1 LMTDSEGKALEDRAP
16 ALVRPQ
22 HRPFE
27 ETRLA
32 ILGSV
37 SRSEGKAVE
46 KSRRGI
52 QSVEIASSLLLALG
66 RHVKPMALKD
76 VAQAAGI
83 SANKA
88 HPYMV
93 TFLKVGFVEQ
103 DGASGHYELGPLAL
117 QLGLAKLQRL
127 DPVKEAA
134 PHIADLAEQTDVSIA
149 VAVWGNL
156 GPTIVRL
163 EEPTHPLHVNLR
175 TGTVMSLMNTATGRL
190 FAAFMPPKVIEKAMQ
205 GEVARMG
212 HAVGTSPLSKAE
224 FDRLVSE
231 TRRHGLSRS
240 LSQPIPG
247 IDAFCAPV
255 FDSAGKIVLG
265 LLAMGPSA
273 TFDSAWDGKV
283 ASSLRRCADEVSRKL
298 GYESKLEVA

>member
-1 LMTDSEGKALEDRAP
+1 MVGA
-16 ALVRPQ
+16 
-22 HRPFE
+22 E
-27 ETRLA
+27 E
-32 ILGSV
+32 S
-37 SRSEGKAVE
+37 AVE

-52 QSVEIASSLLLALG
+52 QSVEIASRLLLALA

-76 VAQAAGI
+76 VAQAAGM

-93 TFLKVGFVEQ
+93 SFLKVGFVAQ
-103 DGASGHYELGPLAL
+103 DGASGHYELGTLAL

-127 DPVKEAA
+127 DPVKEAS
-134 PHIADLAEQTDVSIA
+134 PRIGELAEQTDQSIA

-212 HAVGTSPLSKAE
+212 TVVGTTPLSQTE
-224 FDRLVSE
+224 FELLVSE

-247 IDAFCAPV
+247 IDALCAPV
-255 FDSAGKIVLG
+255 FDSAGNIVLG

-283 ASSLRRCADEVSRKL
+283 ASALRRCADDVSRRL
-298 GYESKLEVA
+298 GYESKTQLAVA

>member
-1 LMTDSEGKALEDRAP
+1 M
-16 ALVRPQ
+16 
-22 HRPFE
+22 
-27 ETRLA
+27 A
-32 ILGSV
+32 ILATVIGSK
-37 SRSEGKAVE
+37 GTPVE

-52 QSVEIASSLLLALG
+52 QSVEIASRLLQALG

-103 DGASGHYELGPLAL
+103 
-117 QLGLAKLQRL
+117 GLAKLQRL
-127 DPVKEAA
+127 DPVKEAL
-134 PHIADLAEQTDVSIA
+134 PHIGELAEQTDQSIA

-163 EEPTHPLHVNLR
+163 EEPTQPLHVNLR
-175 TGTVMSLMNTATGRL
+175 TGTVMSLVNTATGRL
-190 FAAFMPPKVIEKAMQ
+190 FVAFMPPKVIEKAMQ
-205 GEVARMG
+205 GELARMG
-212 HAVGTSPLSKAE
+212 TLGTSPLTTLE

-231 TRRHGLSRS
+231 TRQHGLSRS

-255 FDSAGKIVLG
+255 FDSAGNIVLG
-265 LLAMGPSA
+265 LLAMGPSS

-283 ASSLRRCADEVSRKL
+283 ATALRRCANEVSRKL
-298 GYESKLEVA
+298 GFDVADKLAVA